1 VSELILLSTSN
12 EEKAAPYVAA
22 LAAVG
27 VPADRVRVL
36 TPEADALAPAE
47 FRALAARAA
56 GLVLAGGADV
66 HPGRYGEATRP
77 DAGVEVD
84 ERRDEMEWALLD
96 GAREAGV
103 PVWAVCRGMQVVN
116 VYLGGTLW
124 QDLPTQKSSSPVDHD
139 PDPDGPKD
147 ALVHEVTPFDGAT
160 GLGAALAGHPL
171 RVNSRHH
178 QAVKD
183 LAPGLVAVAAAPDGL
198 VEACEL
204 PAHPSGESGWWLRAV
219 QWHPENLVA
228 LPDQPAQRAL
238 WGAFAAAAGV
248 AVAVGTAR

>member
-1 VSELILLSTSN
+1 VSGLILLSTSN

-27 VPADRVRVL
+27 VPAERVRVL
-36 TPEADALAPAE
+36 TPEADALSPAE
-47 FRALAARAA
+47 ARALAAGAA

-66 HPGRYGEATRP
+66 HPRRYGEEIAPQAR
-77 DAGVEVD
+77 VEVN

-96 GAREAGV
+96 GAREAQV

-124 QDLPTQKSSSPVDHD
+124 QDLPTQHSSPVDHA
-139 PDPDGPKD
+139 PGGPPD
-147 ALVHEVTPFDGAT
+147 ALVHEAQLLEPASALG
-160 GLGAALAGHPL
+160 GLLAGDPPL
-171 RVNSRHH
+171 VNSRHH

-183 LAPGLVAVAAAPDGL
+183 LAPGLVTAAVAPDGL
-198 VEACEL
+198 IEAAEL
-204 PAHPSGESGWWLRAV
+204 PPDAGWWLRAV

-228 LPDQPAQRAL
+228 LAPQRELWRAFARRAL
-238 WGAFAAAAGV
+238 GA
-248 AVAVGTAR
+248 R